1 MKAVRVHEYGD
12 ASALRFEEISMP
24 APGPRQALIKVEV
37 SGVNFIDVNWRIGR
51 AKHVPLPFT
60 LGHEGAGAV
69 EALGP
74 GDAPVRVGDRVAWMM
89 QPGSY
94 ATQAIVG
101 VEHLVPLPDD
111 IDAHVGAALMLQGLT
126 AHALSQSV
134 HPIAPGETCLIQAA
148 AGGVGLLL
156 CQMAKMRGAR
166 VIGVVSSDEKARA
179 ARDAGADQ
187 VIVSSRQDVVAES
200 RAFTAGAGVDVVFD
214 GVGKDTFEQSLGV
227 LRKRGM
233 LVLFGQA
240 SGVVPPMD
248 PVTLTTKGSL
258 YLTRPSVTD
267 YTATRAEL
275 LARANELFDWVRSG
289 RLRVH
294 IEKTYPLKDAAL
306 AHRHLESRTRTGKLL
321 LTV

>member
-12 ASALRFEEISMP
+12 ASVLRFEDISVPVP
-24 APGPRQALIKVEV
+24 AKGQALIKVEV

-60 LGHEGAGAV
+60 LGHEGAGV
-69 EALGP
+69 IEALGP
-74 GDAPVRVGDRVAWMM
+74 GDSPVRVGDRVAWMM

-111 IDAHVGAALMLQGLT
+111 IDARVGAALMLQGLT
-126 AHALSQSV
+126 AHALSRSV

-156 CQMAKMRGAR
+156 CQMAKMRDAR
-166 VIGVVSSDEKARA
+166 VIGVVSSDEKLRA
-179 ARDAGADQ
+179 ARDAGADE
-187 VIVSSRQDVVAES
+187 VIVSDKQDVVAES
-200 RAFTAGAGVDVVFD
+200 RRLSAGAGVDVVFD
-214 GVGKDTFEQSLGV
+214 GVGKDTFEQSLGA

-240 SGVVPPMD
+240 SGAVPPMD

-275 LARANELFDWVRSG
+275 LARANELFDWVRSR

-294 IEKTYPLKDAAL
+294 IEKTYPLRDAAL
-306 AHRHLESRTRTGKLL
+306 AHRALESRTRAGKLL

>member
-1 MKAVRVHEYGD
+1 MKAVRIHEYGD
-12 ASALRFEEISMP
+12 ENVLRYEDISIPPP
-24 APGPRQALIKVEV
+24 ARGQALITVEV

-60 LGHEGAGAV
+60 LGHEGAGVV

-94 ATQAIVG
+94 ATKSIVG
-101 VEHLVPLPDD
+101 VEHLVPLPKD
-111 IDAHVGAALMLQGLT
+111 IDAKTGAALMLQGLT

-134 HPIAPGETCLIQAA
+134 HPIALGESCLIQAA
-148 AGGVGLLL
+148 AGGIGLFL

-166 VIGVVSSDEKARA
+166 VIGVVSRDEKVQA
-179 ARDAGADQ
+179 ARDAGADE
-187 VIVSSRQDVVAES
+187 VIVSGRQDVVAES
-200 RAFTAGAGVDVVFD
+200 RRLTAGAGVDVVFD
-214 GVGKDTFEQSLGV
+214 GVGKDTFERSLGA

-240 SGVVPPMD
+240 SGAVPPMD
-248 PVTLTTKGSL
+248 PATLTTKGSL
-258 YLTRPSVTD
+258 YLTRPGIDD

-275 LARANELFDWVRSG
+275 LARANELFDWVRDG

-294 IEKTYPLKDAAL
+294 IEKTYPLRDAAL
-306 AHRHLESRTRTGKLL
+306 AHRALESRTRSGKLL

>member
-1 MKAVRVHEYGD
+1 
-12 ASALRFEEISMP
+12 
-24 APGPRQALIKVEV
+24 
-37 SGVNFIDVNWRIGR
+37 
-51 AKHVPLPFT
+51 
-60 LGHEGAGAV
+60 
-69 EALGP
+69 
-74 GDAPVRVGDRVAWMM
+74 
-89 QPGSY
+89 
-94 ATQAIVG
+94 
-101 VEHLVPLPDD
+101 
-111 IDAHVGAALMLQGLT
+111 
-126 AHALSQSV
+126 
-134 HPIAPGETCLIQAA
+134 
-148 AGGVGLLL
+148 
-156 CQMAKMRGAR
+156 MRGAR

>member
-12 ASALRFEEISMP
+12 ASVLRFEDISVP
-24 APGPRQALIKVEV
+24 APAKGQALIKVEV

-60 LGHEGAGAV
+60 LGHEGAGV
-69 EALGP
+69 IEALGP

-111 IDAHVGAALMLQGLT
+111 IDARVGAALMLQGLT
-126 AHALSQSV
+126 AHALSRSV
-134 HPIAPGETCLIQAA
+134 RPIAPGETCLIQAA

-156 CQMAKMRGAR
+156 CQMAKIRGAR
-166 VIGVVSSDEKARA
+166 VIGVVSSDEKVPA
-179 ARDAGADQ
+179 ARDAGADE
-187 VIVSSRQDVVAES
+187 VIVSGRQDVIAES
-200 RAFTAGAGVDVVFD
+200 RRLSAGAGVDVVFD
-214 GVGKDTFEQSLGV
+214 GVGKDTFEQSLGA
-227 LRKRGM
+227 LRRRGM

-294 IEKTYPLKDAAL
+294 IEKTYPLHDAAL
-306 AHRHLESRTRTGKLL
+306 AHRALESRTRAGKLL
-321 LTV
+321 LAM